1 MTKKNFLNNA
11 LLHHLSIQSPNPE
24 GLSKFYSYTIGM
36 EQKAITH
43 QKKSKWMCFGNDRRI
58 IFSLGEK
65 KKLDFAAF
73 SLKDYDSFND
83 LHRVQLYFYFT

>member
-43 QKKSKWMCFGNDRRI
+43 QKKSKSCFR
-58 IFSLGEK
+58 
-65 KKLDFAAF
+65 
-73 SLKDYDSFND
+73 
-83 LHRVQLYFYFT
+83 